1 MTAKLSLKIEASP
14 DALDR
19 INDELESLS
28 RQEEWPSDLFFTTNL
43 VVEELGLNVINHAYR
58 GQSGEFEIIITSE
71 EQAITVEI
79 IDNGP
84 PFNMLQDA
92 PAPDV
97 EAEIEERPIGGLGI
111 HLVKTMMDELYYKR
125 DQERNH
131 LILVKRREM

>member
-19 INDELESLS
+19 INDEIKSLS

-79 IDNGP
+79 IDSGP

-92 PAPDV
+92 PPPDV
-97 EAEIEERPIGGLGI
+97 EAEIEERPVGGLGI
-111 HLVKTMMDELYYKR
+111 HLVKTMMDELHYKR
-125 DQERNH
+125 DQEKNH
-131 LILVKRREM
+131 LTLVKRREM

>member
-97 EAEIEERPIGGLGI
+97 EAEIEERPVGGLGI
-111 HLVKTMMDELYYKR
+111 HLVKTMMDELHYKR

>member
-92 PAPDV
+92 PLPDV
-97 EAEIEERPIGGLGI
+97 EAEIEERPVGGLGI

-131 LILVKRREM
+131 LTLVKRREM

>member
-19 INDELESLS
+19 INDEIESLS

-58 GQSGEFEIIITSE
+58 SQSGEFEIIITSE

-92 PAPDV
+92 PLPDV
-97 EAEIEERPIGGLGI
+97 EAEIEERPVGGLGI
-111 HLVKTMMDELYYKR
+111 HLVKTMMDELHYKR
-125 DQERNH
+125 DQEKNH
-131 LILVKRREM
+131 LTLVKRREM

>member
-19 INDELESLS
+19 INDEIESLS

-58 GQSGEFEIIITSE
+58 GQSGEFEIIITSK

-92 PAPDV
+92 PLPDV
-97 EAEIEERPIGGLGI
+97 EAEIEERPVGGLGI
-111 HLVKTMMDELYYKR
+111 HLVKTMMDELHYKR
-125 DQERNH
+125 DQEKNH
-131 LILVKRREM
+131 LTLVKRREM

>member
-92 PAPDV
+92 PLPDV
-97 EAEIEERPIGGLGI
+97 EAEIEERPVGGLGI
-111 HLVKTMMDELYYKR
+111 HLVKTMMDELHYKR

>member
-28 RQEEWPSDLFFTTNL
+28 RQEEWPFDLFFTTNL

-92 PAPDV
+92 PLPDV
-97 EAEIEERPIGGLGI
+97 EAEIEERPVGGLGI
-111 HLVKTMMDELYYKR
+111 HLVKTMMDELHYKR

>member
-19 INDELESLS
+19 INDEIESLS

-92 PAPDV
+92 PLPDV
-97 EAEIEERPIGGLGI
+97 EAEIEERPVGGLGI
-111 HLVKTMMDELYYKR
+111 HLVKTMMDELHYKR
-125 DQERNH
+125 DQEKNH
-131 LILVKRREM
+131 LTLVKRREM

>member
-92 PAPDV
+92 PLPDV

-111 HLVKTMMDELYYKR
+111 HLVKTMMDELHYKR

>member
-19 INDELESLS
+19 INDEIESLS

-92 PAPDV
+92 PLPDV
-97 EAEIEERPIGGLGI
+97 EAEIEERPVGGLGI
-111 HLVKTMMDELYYKR
+111 HLVKTMMDELHYKR
-125 DQERNH
+125 DQEKNH
-131 LILVKRREM
+131 ITLVKRREM

>member
-92 PAPDV
+92 PLPDV

-111 HLVKTMMDELYYKR
+111 HLVKTMMDELHYKR

-131 LILVKRREM
+131 LILIKRREM